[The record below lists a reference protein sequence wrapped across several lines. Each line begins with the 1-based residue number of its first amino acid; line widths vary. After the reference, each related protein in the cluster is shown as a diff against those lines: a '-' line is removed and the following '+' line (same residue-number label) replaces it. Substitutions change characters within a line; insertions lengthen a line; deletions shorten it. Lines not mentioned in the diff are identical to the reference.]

1 MNKKVI
7 ILGMVI
13 FIMLP
18 AGFAWAAPQINPG
31 QWEISTKTEMT
42 GIPPQSITHTQCIT
56 NEDAVPMSNDAN
68 KECQITDIKTHG
80 NTVTWKI
87 SCGGEGGKMNG
98 TGSVTYSKDKMNGTM
113 NMIILPHGT
122 KVKNTFSGRRIGI
135 CDGKVPAT
143 TSSKVAPATQTGSGV
158 GEVLAEDAK
167 DVGQAAK
174 DEVKQSTI
182 DEVREGVRNVFR
194 DIF

>member
-7 ILGMVI
+7 ILGMAI
-13 FIMLP
+13 SMILP
-18 AGFAWAAPQINPG
+18 AGFAWANPQMNPG
-31 QWEISTKTEMT
+31 KWEISTKTEMT
-42 GIPPQSITHTQCIT
+42 GIPTQSITHTQCIT

-68 KECQITDIKTHG
+68 RECQVTDIK
-80 NTVTWKI
+80 V
-87 SCGGEGGKMNG
+87 SCGGEDGKMNG

-113 NMIILPHGT
+113 NMTILPHGT
-122 KVKNTFSGRRIGI
+122 KVRNTFSGRRIGI
-135 CDGKVPAT
+135 CDGKAPAT
-143 TSSKVAPATQTGSGV
+143 TSATVSPTTQEGSRV

-182 DEVREGVRNVFR
+182 DEVREGVRSVFK
-194 DIF
+194 DLF